1 MNNLKSIRHAFGAT
15 QDEVAY
21 AIGVTRVTIAKWE
34 GEFSR
39 PTAGNLKKMAI
50 FYGIDT
56 DYFYERPVDARI
68 KLLLAGNGEKL
79 RATQRADAAK
89 QREIDELAVLM
100 APVTFADASA
110 QYQLSLKLLTARA
123 EEATLGEL
131 RTMVAL
137 HRKMGSVLHT
147 MLEQREAE
155 AVVAAEDKGMPL
167 FDLLEDT

>member
-1 MNNLKSIRHAFGAT
+1 MNNLKAIRRAFGAT

-34 GEFSR
+34 GEFSH
-39 PTAGNLKKMAI
+39 PTGANLNKMAI
-50 FYGIDT
+50 FYGIDGA
-56 DYFYERPVDARI
+56 YFYEWALDAET
-68 KLLLAGNGEKL
+68 KALLAVNGETL

-110 QYQLSLKLLTARA
+110 QYQLSLKLLTARVD
-123 EEATLGEL
+123 EATLGEL

-137 HRKMGSVLHT
+137 HRKMGSVLYT
-147 MLEQREAE
+147 LLEQREAE
-155 AVVAAEDKGMPL
+155 AEEAAENKGIPL
-167 FDLLEDT
+167 FDLLEED